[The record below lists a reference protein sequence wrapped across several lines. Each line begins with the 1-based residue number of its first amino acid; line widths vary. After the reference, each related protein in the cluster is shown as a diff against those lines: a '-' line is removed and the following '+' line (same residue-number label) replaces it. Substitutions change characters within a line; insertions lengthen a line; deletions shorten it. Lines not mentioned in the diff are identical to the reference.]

1 MGGVLVRWS
10 RRREIPVRPRAYC
23 NACCHFCAA
32 AVASTSSSD
41 TTTTTTTTTN
51 NTTTI
56 LRWEIRFFPYRLIT
70 TARMR
75 RNILRGLRRQFITF
89 VTFSLIHDDV
99 VLSTTI
105 HHTHTTAAGP
115 LLAPPRPPQHSSRFR
130 VAYHLSHNRTLA
142 TLFLPNY
149 LYYSD
154 VICVL
159 TSFLFL
165 PHNFFL
171 YIYEHANKIAA
182 S

>member
-10 RRREIPVRPRAYC
+10 RRREIPLRPRAYC
-23 NACCHFCAA
+23 ICQCGRFACHFGAA

-41 TTTTTTTTTN
+41 TTTTTTTTN
-51 NTTTI
+51 NTNTI

-165 PHNFFL
+165 PSLSSL
-171 YIYEHANKIAA
+171 YMNTI
-182 S
+182 